1 MIILVDSGVLGQLCN
16 PNSTA
21 KTIALN
27 EWFYTQLIRGRALFT
42 SELCDYEVRR
52 SLCLNIEKGGK
63 PDGLKGLERLRS
75 EGSIEFSV
83 VTGEI
88 VSFAASLWAKAQI
101 EGKSTAPLHSLD
113 IDLIICA
120 TALWLKQEY
129 PGREVITVTT
139 NVKHLSRFINAV
151 EWSEI

>member
-1 MIILVDSGVLGQLCN
+1 MIILLDSGVLGQLCN
-16 PNSTA
+16 PNSTE
-21 KTIALN
+21 KTIVLN
-27 EWFYTQLIRGRALFT
+27 EWLYTQLIRGRALFT

-63 PDGLKGLERLRS
+63 SDGLRALERIRS
-75 EGSIEFSV
+75 EGSIEFAAV
-83 VTGEI
+83 DREI
-88 VSFAASLWAKAQI
+88 VSLAASLWAKAQI
-101 EGKSTAPLHSLD
+101 EGKSTAPLNSLD

-151 EWSEI
+151 EWSDV